1 VNQPPQANDDS
12 VELDEDAV
20 WVIRVLENDT
30 DPEGSLDLNSLSIV
44 IEPLHGTATVV
55 TQTIVYMPV
64 TNYFGN
70 DTFTYEVCDL
80 DPDPACSRAIVSITV
95 RNVNDP
101 PVARDDTV
109 ITNEDNFVNIPVLA
123 NDTDVDNDSL
133 SINMVGTPASGSVS
147 HDGSSITYTPDLNFY
162 GQDSFSY
169 VVSDGNLTDTGTV
182 SVTVL
187 PVNDAPVAVDDSA
200 STAEDSPEDIP
211 VLLNDFDVDGDPLTV
226 VVGQPDQG
234 GTTTTSEGS
243 VRYIPFINFN
253 GTEVFTYTIS
263 DGQASDTATV
273 TVTVIPINDRP
284 TAVNDVYSTN
294 IDTELIVDPAD
305 PTNDYLPVLANDRDP
320 DGPEALTAGLVSP
333 PSNGTLQ
340 LNRDGSFIYTPNL
353 VGLDTFTYEANDG
366 AAFSLPA
373 TVTINVTN

>member
-12 VELDEDAV
+12 VELNEDSV
-20 WVIRVLENDT
+20 WVIRVLDNDT
-30 DPEGSLDLNSLSIV
+30 DPDGSLDLNSLSIV

-55 TQTIVYMPV
+55 TQTIVYSPV
-64 TNYFGN
+64 TNYTGN
-70 DTFTYEVCDL
+70 DTLTYEICDL
-80 DPDPACSRAIVSITV
+80 DSACSRAVVRITV

-101 PVARDDTV
+101 PVSRDDAV
-109 ITNEDNFVNIPVLA
+109 ITNEDTPINIPVLA
-123 NDTDVDNDSL
+123 NDTDVDNDPL
-133 SINMVGTPASGSVS
+133 SISEVGAPASGSVGQ
-147 HDGSSITYTPDLNFY
+147 DGNSITYTPNLNFY
-162 GQDSFSY
+162 GQDSFTY
-169 VVSDGNLTDTGTV
+169 VVSDGILTDTGTV

-187 PVNDAPVAVDDSA
+187 PVNDAPVAVDDSV

-211 VLLNDFDVDGDPLTV
+211 VLRNDFDVDGDLLTV
-226 VVGQPDQG
+226 VVGQPDNG
-234 GTTTTSEGS
+234 GTTTTNGRI

-284 TAVNDVYSTN
+284 TAVGDSYST
-294 IDTELIVDPAD
+294 TVGELLVIPD
-305 PTNDYLPVLANDRDP
+305 PTNNYRPVLANDRDP
-320 DGPEALTAGLVSP
+320 DGPAPLTASLVST
-333 PSNGTLQ
+333 PSSGTLLQ
-340 LNRDGSFIYTPNL
+340 FNDDGSFSYMPDAGFI
-353 VGLDTFTYEANDG
+353 GADTFMYEASDG